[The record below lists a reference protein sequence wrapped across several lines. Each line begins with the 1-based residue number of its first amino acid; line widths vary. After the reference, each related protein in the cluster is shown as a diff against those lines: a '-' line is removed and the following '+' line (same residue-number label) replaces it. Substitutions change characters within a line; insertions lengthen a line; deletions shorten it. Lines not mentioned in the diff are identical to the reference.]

1 MQALI
6 AFNILIGKSPSCHA
20 KFGALEERGK
30 VPRFFPGICIEI
42 YPIKEGDYYKGF
54 TRQGRKKWVA
64 IVCFQKK
71 SIPPSRKGLE
81 IPEGVG
87 GQYGDKFSYKLCKKV
102 WKFQRGWGVKSQ
114 HPSVV
119 GVWIFSGIT
128 QCPFEAL
135 PHNI

>member
-54 TRQGRKKWVA
+54 TRQGRKNGWLFV
-64 IVCFQKK
+64 V
-71 SIPPSRKGLE
+71 SRKSPYPPHRRELE
-81 IPEGVG
+81 IPERVG
-87 GQYGDKFSYKLCKKV
+87 SQYGNKFSYKLC
-102 WKFQRGWGVKSQ
+102 
-114 HPSVV
+114 
-119 GVWIFSGIT
+119 
-128 QCPFEAL
+128 
-135 PHNI
+135 